1 MPLNNLKDLYIAE
14 LKDIY
19 SANKQ
24 SKSTTKMLAKEATDT
39 DLVKALERG
48 VEGVDDGM
56 KAMESILD
64 KHGHKPSGE
73 FCKGMEGLI
82 KEAKHH
88 VTEESF
94 GDSDVK
100 DAMIVTQYQRM
111 EHYAI
116 AGYGC
121 LHTFARRLGL
131 DEDAKKIKTCLDATK
146 EGDVYLS
153 GLAESEINK
162 AALAA

>member
-24 SKSTTKMLAKEATDT
+24 SKSTTNMLAKEATDA

-48 VEGVDDGM
+48 VEGVDDGL
-56 KAMESILD
+56 KALESILD
-64 KHGHKPSGE
+64 KHGHNPSGE

-88 VTEESF
+88 VTDESF
-94 GDSDVK
+94 GDTDVK
-100 DAMIVTQYQRM
+100 DAMIITQYQRM

-121 LHTFARRLGL
+121 LFTFARRLDL
-131 DEDAKKIKTCLDATK
+131 DDDAAKIKKCLEATK

-153 GLAESEINK
+153 ALAEKDINK